1 MWRRAVLVSQA
12 GQDTSISALTS
23 SFCLPCSLLKR
34 FDRQICSTTL
44 CLPSV
49 KECVLY
55 HSNTGLLLDL
65 LSSAKT
71 GHTDPLELLFHD
83 APEVKAT
90 VALESGDMSISK
102 SS

>member
-55 HSNTGLLLDL
+55 HSNTGLILDQW
-65 LSSAKT
+65 SSAK
-71 GHTDPLELLFHD
+71 TDPLELLFHD